1 MNIRTHFYKKLAI
14 RSFCSH
20 PLSETTFSLA
30 GASLYRCFIMLD
42 VTRKGDLRLGC
53 DR

>member
-1 MNIRTHFYKKLAI
+1 
-14 RSFCSH
+14 
-20 PLSETTFSLA
+20 
-30 GASLYRCFIMLD
+30 MLD